1 MEAWSERLDA
11 HRLIWAPVRSHAE
24 AADDPTAAARG
35 LFPTVEHPD
44 HGSFRTVGPP
54 FSMSEHPIPGN
65 APAPALGADTAAVL
79 AEAGVDDDTIALLV
93 AASS

>member
-1 MEAWSERLDA
+1 MEAWSRQLDA

-24 AADDPTAAARG
+24 AAGDATAAARG
-35 LFPTVEHPD
+35 IFPTVDHPD
-44 HGSFRTVGPP
+44 HGSFKTVAAP
-54 FSMSEHPIPGN
+54 FSMSKHPIPGN

-79 AEAGVDDDTIALLV
+79 SEAGVDEETIALLV